1 MMNRRFLARD
11 LTKVERVRSSAL
23 EREQLF
29 RRRSAAS
36 ASSAVAID
44 VLAEEG
50 ESLRRSTAQVD
61 DIMESG
67 RTIIGSLATQRE
79 RLKATHR
86 NALSMINTLGVSNSV
101 MRLIQSR
108 EKHDRYIVFAGM
120 ALTLLVFYACVR
132 YASSGSSA
140 HRGSVE
146 TLHPMGPPPS

>member
-1 MMNRRFLARD
+1 MNRRFLARD

-86 NALSMINTLGVSNSV
+86 NALSMINTHEPQ
-101 MRLIQSR
+101 RSR
-108 EKHDRYIVFAGM
+108 DCRAQPKSMKRICDEM
-120 ALTLLVFYACVR
+120 
-132 YASSGSSA
+132 
-140 HRGSVE
+140 
-146 TLHPMGPPPS
+146 